1 MIYAV
6 IPFFKKSDLT
16 HVIGLKQNIISDSHP
31 DMTGMKLCQL
41 DLTGFVFSGK
51 TLKDVDF
58 SDTIL
63 REANFNSELEPSS
76 QNVFEK
82 PILKK
87 LPTNIFKNADNDM
100 YGIQLC
106 GLDLTSIYFNGKKLE
121 NANFT
126 GSKFIDAYFDENS
139 LKGAK
144 FKYTS
149 FSENNNKISKTIFKD
164 ADKDM
169 KDIRFYDMDLTG
181 IDFTGKSLNNALFS
195 NTNLKDVVF
204 KDATLNAAQFKNSY
218 IANEHIFK
226 DANNDMKDIRFYGME
241 LTRIDFTGKNL
252 ENADFTGSKFIDAY
266 FHNASLKGA
275 KFKNTRFHQISSN
288 NKISKTIFKDAD
300 KDMKDIHFYGMDL
313 TGIDFTGKSLNNAF
327 FSKTNLKD
335 VVFKGATLNAARF
348 EESYIVNEDIFKDAD
363 KNMKDIR
370 FYDMDLTG
378 IDFTGKSLNNVLFSN
393 TNLKDVVFKGATLN
407 AAQFKKSYYMNQDIF
422 KDADKDMKD
431 IRFYDMDLTGIDFT
445 GKDLSL
451 QDNRRE
457 LVFYNSK
464 VDNVILRQAT
474 ISVLNQ
480 EELNQ
485 FNVDMTGIKIDV
497 PNLSLIDFTGKI
509 LKDAKF
515 IGKELT
521 DIIFK
526 EANLEGVE
534 FGQSKLIKTN
544 FIGATGISNNTFRN
558 VKELNNVIFGDLTD
572 INFNENVLVHCK
584 FTRAILTRV
593 EFGSLESNTTV
604 FLDATLTDC
613 TFHKNIK
620 NLDFSNSTLNKCKFL
635 GTLSNIKFIG
645 ANLREIDLDN
655 AVLNNIDMTKTN
667 LIDAKLRSTFLKNVI
682 FVEADLI
689 GANFEQSVVI
699 NVDFSYADLTRSIF
713 TNVFFDTEAKSKF
726 IGSICV
732 GIQLI
737 EEHTNS
743 YPIELTNGQSKQIA
757 NQPFPE
763 MSRNKK
769 GIPIYDNV
777 PPKGNAQQIHKVFEK
792 LLNAKMDEYLDTMK
806 IILKKELNYSI
817 DNMIKI
823 YLTLANNLKLE
834 YIEPTYVV
842 VPLNEQPP
850 ASLTDLTRD
859 KIISGNETDG
869 YKGTHTDEIITPIVS
884 NMNGKVKHTG
894 YRITNSLKGLKYRMN
909 NIMNRFSSAGYINTQ
924 KNRNAIGSMGE
935 FLTNLPPSLDEF
947 KTTYLVEF
955 INSTFYSYG
964 TLTLECESCY
974 QGILERVFEI
984 FINTISVSCINDNCG
999 DDITKIARVF
1009 GVELENKRDTIQPD
1023 TINPILVNWFDS
1035 IESDTKIGDDSKDI
1049 PDTIKQDRLLSF
1061 LKFVKTALRKETID
1075 YSASLIG
1082 YDASVDINNYMIK
1095 NRDYICGGTLG
1106 GKRRHKRT
1114 RKIHRK

>member
-1 MIYAV
+1 
-6 IPFFKKSDLT
+6 
-16 HVIGLKQNIISDSHP
+16 
-31 DMTGMKLCQL
+31 
-41 DLTGFVFSGK
+41 
-51 TLKDVDF
+51 
-58 SDTIL
+58 
-63 REANFNSELEPSS
+63 
-76 QNVFEK
+76 
-82 PILKK
+82 
-87 LPTNIFKNADNDM
+87 
-100 YGIQLC
+100 
-106 GLDLTSIYFNGKKLE
+106 
-121 NANFT
+121 
-126 GSKFIDAYFDENS
+126 
-139 LKGAK
+139 
-144 FKYTS
+144 
-149 FSENNNKISKTIFKD
+149 
-164 ADKDM
+164 
-169 KDIRFYDMDLTG
+169 
-181 IDFTGKSLNNALFS
+181 
-195 NTNLKDVVF
+195 
-204 KDATLNAAQFKNSY
+204 
-218 IANEHIFK
+218 
-226 DANNDMKDIRFYGME
+226 
-241 LTRIDFTGKNL
+241 
-252 ENADFTGSKFIDAY
+252 
-266 FHNASLKGA
+266 
-275 KFKNTRFHQISSN
+275 
-288 NKISKTIFKDAD
+288 
-300 KDMKDIHFYGMDL
+300 
-313 TGIDFTGKSLNNAF
+313 
-327 FSKTNLKD
+327 
-335 VVFKGATLNAARF
+335 
-348 EESYIVNEDIFKDAD
+348 
-363 KNMKDIR
+363 
-370 FYDMDLTG
+370 
-378 IDFTGKSLNNVLFSN
+378 
-393 TNLKDVVFKGATLN
+393 
-407 AAQFKKSYYMNQDIF
+407 
-422 KDADKDMKD
+422 
-431 IRFYDMDLTGIDFT
+431 
-445 GKDLSL
+445 
-451 QDNRRE
+451 
-457 LVFYNSK
+457 
-464 VDNVILRQAT
+464 
-474 ISVLNQ
+474 
-480 EELNQ
+480 
-485 FNVDMTGIKIDV
+485 MTGIKIDV
-497 PNLSLIDFTGKI
+497 PNLSLINFTGKI

-515 IGKELT
+515 IGNELR

-558 VKELNNVIFGDLTD
+558 VKELNNVTFGDLTD
-572 INFNENVLVHCK
+572 INFNENLLVHCK

-604 FLDATLTDC
+604 FLDATLNDC
-613 TFHKNIK
+613 TFHKNIT

-655 AVLNNIDMTKTN
+655 AVLTNIDMTKTN
-667 LIDAKLRSTFLKNVI
+667 LIDAKLRRTFLTNVI

-689 GANFEQSVVI
+689 GANFEKSSVI

-713 TNVFFDTEAKSKF
+713 TNAFFDKEAKSKF

-757 NQPFPE
+757 NQQFPE

-777 PPKGNAQQIHKVFEK
+777 PPKGYAQQIHVVFGK
-792 LLNAKMDEYLDTMK
+792 LLKAKMDDYLDTMK
-806 IILKKELNYSI
+806 IILKKELNYST
-817 DNMIKI
+817 DDMIKI
-823 YLTLANNLKLE
+823 YVTLATNIQLK
-834 YIEPTYVV
+834 YIEPTYAV

-850 ASLTDLTRD
+850 ESLTGLKRD

-884 NMNGKVKHTG
+884 KITDMNGNVKHTG
-894 YRITNSLKGLKYRMN
+894 YRITNSLKGLIYRMN
-909 NIMNRFSSAGYINTQ
+909 NIMNRFSKAGDINTPE
-924 KNRNAIGSMGE
+924 NRNAIGSMGE

-964 TLTLECESCY
+964 TLALECESCV

-1023 TINPILVNWFDS
+1023 TINQILINWFES
-1035 IESDTKIGDDSKDI
+1035 IESDTKIGYDSKDT

-1082 YDASVDINNYMIK
+1082 YDASVDINNYMIT
-1095 NRDYICGGTLG
+1095 NRDYICGGILG